1 MYSAE
6 PAYLSIPRELDGGGA
21 GALIWPVISVRQ
33 LSARCGPLP
42 GPASWP
48 WYADR
53 PLTYD
58 AVADI
63 A

>member
-6 PAYLSIPRELDGGGA
+6 LAKRSIPRELDGGRA

-33 LSARCGPLP
+33 LSARSGPLP
-42 GPASWP
+42 GPANWP
-48 WYADR
+48 RYADR

-58 AVADI
+58 AVPDI